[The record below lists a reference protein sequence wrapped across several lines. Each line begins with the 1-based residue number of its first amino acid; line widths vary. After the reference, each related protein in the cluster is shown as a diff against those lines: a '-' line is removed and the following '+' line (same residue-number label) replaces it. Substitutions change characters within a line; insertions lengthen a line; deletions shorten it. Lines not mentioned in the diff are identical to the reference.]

1 MCFWKPLGL
10 NSFSWNW
17 KLHLETYDKACV
29 YACYILAMSNQH
41 PPPPRA
47 ADKRCKFYSTK
58 KKKKSSNS
66 IGCIQLG
73 TNTVK
78 YTNYKHLS
86 KHKPRKENGFLQLTS
101 IPITFYRGKEF
112 QLYLPTLLQLE
123 TLGWFYLIF
132 KKIKIKEQTMGWN

>member
-1 MCFWKPLGL
+1 MT
-10 NSFSWNW
+10 
-17 KLHLETYDKACV
+17 KLVFMHVIYLQCPT
-29 YACYILAMSNQH
+29 NTT
-41 PPPPRA
+41 PPPPPGRISNVNFIQL
-47 ADKRCKFYSTK
+47 R
-58 KKKKSSNS
+58 KKKSSNS

-86 KHKPRKENGFLQLTS
+86 KHKPRKENDFLQLTS